1 VNKAKLAGLMLVCV
15 SLFLVLAIL
24 DYTLMG
30 PPFLCAQNPNWNA
43 DLMYKYWIALGIV
56 VFFVAFAVSY
66 MAWLGGMSKQVSIA
80 IFATII
86 LLFVAGLLD
95 IFFFLFTVIKNQE
108 YSFKIWS
115 AQYKIL
121 VLSGILPEWNWTCQ
135 IIWSSFCF
143 AIIGVVWYYTLKKH
157 K

>member
-1 VNKAKLAGLMLVCV
+1 MNKTKLAGLLIVCT

-66 MAWLGGMSKQVSIA
+66 MAWLGGMKKQVSIA

-95 IFFFLFTVIKNQE
+95 IFFFLFTLITAQQ
-108 YSFKIWS
+108 YSFAVWS
-115 AQYKIL
+115 AQYKWF
-121 VLSGILPEWNWTCQ
+121 VLSGLLPTWDWPQQ
-135 IIWSSFCF
+135 IIWTTTCLI
-143 AIIGVVWYYTLKKH
+143 AIFLIWKKTLKL
-157 K
+157 